1 MASLIPFNRSR
12 SVFGRS
18 LFPEFQNMIE
28 NFFNDDFFSR
38 DFWGDTFKVDV
49 VEKDKEY
56 CIEADLPGVKKDEIN
71 LEVDDD
77 GRVRISVERV
87 ENVDE
92 EKKNYIHKERR
103 YNAMSRTIYLADAN
117 PDDVKA
123 RLEDGV
129 LKINIGK
136 TDKNAGRHK
145 IEIE

>member
-38 DFWGDTFKVDV
+38 DFWRDTFKVDV